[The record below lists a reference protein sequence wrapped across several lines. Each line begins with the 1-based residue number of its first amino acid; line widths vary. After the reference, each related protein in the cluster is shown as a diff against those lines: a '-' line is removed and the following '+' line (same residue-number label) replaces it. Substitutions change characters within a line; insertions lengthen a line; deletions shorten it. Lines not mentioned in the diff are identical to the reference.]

1 MAYQTEW
8 TKQCV
13 KVFYYGNC
21 SEADVLKV
29 VIEIQAD
36 CRFDSTHQALHDFTR
51 CQSLV
56 SVPDVL
62 EQIAVHNVGA
72 AISNPNLRIAVIAEH
87 PDVLNM
93 LERFASLGLG
103 SYPMRVF
110 RTAESALVWLDGASK
125 YSRMRFA
132 TPPYG

>member
-36 CRFDSTHQALHDFTR
+36 CRFDSTHRALHDFTR

-56 SVPDVL
+56 SVPDAL
-62 EQIAVHNVGA
+62 EEIVAQNIGA
-72 AISNPNLRIAVIAEH
+72 AVSNPNVRIAVIADH
-87 PDVLNM
+87 PDVLSM
-93 LERFASLGLG
+93 LERFESLGF
-103 SYPMRVF
+103 SPYPLRAF
-110 RTAESALVWLDGASK
+110 RAVESALAWLEGASIGDLQ
-125 YSRMRFA
+125 A
-132 TPPYG
+132 ANAWA